1 MTRAIR
7 FKPEAEQDLSDAHA
21 WYEGQRVGLGDE
33 MLLCV
38 EAAIE
43 SVQRQPEGYVAVE
56 GEIRRALLR
65 RFPYGV
71 FYLVETSE
79 IVVLGVFHA
88 ARDPRAWRSRR

>member
-21 WYEGQRVGLGDE
+21 WYEAQRAGLGEE

-43 SVQRQPEGYVAVE
+43 SAQR
-56 GEIRRALLR
+56 
-65 RFPYGV
+65 
-71 FYLVETSE
+71 
-79 IVVLGVFHA
+79 
-88 ARDPRAWRSRR
+88 